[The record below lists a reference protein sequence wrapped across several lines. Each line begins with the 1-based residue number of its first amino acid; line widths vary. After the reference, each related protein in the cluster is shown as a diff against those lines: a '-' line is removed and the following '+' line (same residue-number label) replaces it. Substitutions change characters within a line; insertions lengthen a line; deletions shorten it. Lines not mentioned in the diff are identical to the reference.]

1 MIEGSTNVFETDIVV
16 VHERYFVNNIDV
28 DMADVSQS
36 KGYQYVLLAV
46 IGLCTVGVG
55 LAQIIHPVN
64 TTSKAP
70 QAVLQAQKPK
80 QVSKT
85 EMDDLAAS
93 KSLDGRVSVSELNER
108 FSQIGYELDP
118 VLKGEHDVPR
128 VFVRSLPYDLA
139 MMQQAEER
147 KSMFFR
153 TLLPLVL
160 KINEEILANRAKVW
174 SLRHRLNM
182 GLDVRAEDRIW
193 LEAAFS
199 RYRVKSGKFDTLLT
213 KLDMVPPSLI
223 LAQAAEESGWGTSR
237 FAREG
242 NALFGQWTFNP
253 KDKGIVPLGRAEGKT
268 HRIKSFDDLAG
279 SLRSYIRNLNSHKA
293 YAPLRQLRKQ
303 MRRKGQDFDGY
314 RLAGTLDKYSE
325 RGIDYIV
332 SIQSI
337 MDKND
342 LGRFDGVTLDDGDL
356 HLRADSPLI

>member
-1 MIEGSTNVFETDIVV
+1 
-16 VHERYFVNNIDV
+16 
-28 DMADVSQS
+28 MADVSQS
-36 KGYQYVLLAV
+36 KSYQYVLLAV
-46 IGLCTVGVG
+46 IALCTVGVA
-55 LAQIIHPVN
+55 LAQIFHPVN
-64 TTSKAP
+64 TVSKAP
-70 QAVLQAQKPK
+70 QSVLPLAKSK
-80 QVSKT
+80 QIAKAGIDRL
-85 EMDDLAAS
+85 EGRKAR
-93 KSLDGRVSVSELNER
+93 DGRLSVYELNER
-108 FSQIGYELDP
+108 FSKIGYELDP
-118 VLKGEHDVPR
+118 VLNGQNAVPR
-128 VFVRSLPYDLA
+128 VFVRSLPYDLS
-139 MMQQAEER
+139 MLKQAEER

-174 SLRHRLNM
+174 ALRHRLNI
-182 GLDVRAEDRIW
+182 GLELKAEDRIW
-193 LEAAFS
+193 LDAAFS
-199 RYRVKSGKFDTLLT
+199 RYRVKPGKFDTLLT

-253 KDKGIVPLGRAEGKT
+253 KDKGIVPLGRPAGKT

-293 YAPLRQLRKQ
+293 YAPLRQMRKQ
-303 MRRKGQDFDGY
+303 MRRKGQEFDGY

-325 RGIDYIV
+325 RGEEYIV

-342 LGRFDGVTLDDGDL
+342 LRRFDGATLDDTDL
-356 HLRADSPLI
+356 NITVDRPLI